1 MEQRYTKRLAEILAS
16 EHCDELI
23 ISMMKDLSMFDNQ
36 NRFINSVIKD
46 KSFENE
52 IKIKIISKYL
62 SD

>member
-16 EHCDELI
+16 EHRDELI